1 MLETVRTL
9 KDLRRIIQ
17 ARRAS
22 SKRIAMVPTMGALH
36 EGHLT
41 LVDIARQ
48 HADEVVVSLFV
59 NPTQFA
65 PGEDLDRYP
74 RDEDGDRA
82 KLEARGASILWAP
95 DPEEMYPDG
104 FATSISVEGPSRGLE
119 TDHRPH
125 FFGGVATVVT
135 KLLLQALP
143 DTAIFGEKDYQQLQ
157 VIRRLALDLDIPVEI
172 LGGATIREAD
182 GLAMSSR
189 NAYLSADER
198 ARAPAL
204 RAALLKAGSAAVAGT
219 APSKAEAEAAAHLT
233 ENGFHTVDYVAI
245 RDAESLAEVTE
256 ADIAAGV
263 PLRVLGAAHMGKTRL
278 IDNLDP
284 RTED

>member
-9 KDLRRIIQ
+9 KDLRRIIK
-17 ARRAS
+17 ARRGS

-104 FATSISVEGPSRGLE
+104 FATSVSVEGPSQGLE

-135 KLLLQALP
+135 KLLLQVLP

-198 ARAPAL
+198 SRAPAL

-219 APSKAEAEAAAHLT
+219 APSTAEAEAAAHLT

-245 RDAESLAEVTE
+245 RHAESLAAVTE

-284 RTED
+284 RTER